1 MEGEFMVI
9 VPLSRGNESSQV
21 ERCRGE
27 NECANWV
34 GIAAAGALLAGGVL
48 LLTGHRRAGTVAAT
62 SGAALT
68 LIGQQEL
75 VRSWWNQLPVSLNHI
90 EQMLD
95 QAQATLE
102 QAQEMVDNLA
112 AKREKLRTL
121 LKR

>member
-1 MEGEFMVI
+1 MVI
-9 VPLSRGNESSQV
+9 VPLSKGNESSQV
-21 ERCRGE
+21 ERCRAE

-48 LLTGHRRAGTVAAT
+48 LLTGHRRAGTVTAT

-68 LIGQQEL
+68 LIGQQNL
-75 VRSWWNQLPVSLNHI
+75 LRSWWNQLPVSLNKL

-102 QAQEMVDNLA
+102 QAQGMVDNLA
-112 AKREKLRTL
+112 VRREKLRTR